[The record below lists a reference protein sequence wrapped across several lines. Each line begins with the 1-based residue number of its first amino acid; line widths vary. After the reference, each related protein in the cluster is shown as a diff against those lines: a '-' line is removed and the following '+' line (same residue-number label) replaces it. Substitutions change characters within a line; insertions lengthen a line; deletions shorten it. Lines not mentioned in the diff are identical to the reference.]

1 MFQDAFEKLDSSQA
15 DLLLKEVNPKLEGSP
30 FSPSTATIMVHNL
43 SFYPGYRFAEIADH
57 EVNPPVIRNIIQK
70 EEEIIVLDWT
80 NEPIY
85 KLNEKAP
92 IFLDTNSTIEY
103 VRFFFN
109 YIRGRHGRFIIV
121 ESVDDIS
128 WREEPPPAAR
138 KAIGKMLIPL
148 QIYEVNDEG
157 AFFLLVNMMFKD
169 SLFKAKVQVKPN
181 GRVEL
186 FDEELIVEDIP
197 VEEDILG

>member
-15 DLLLKEVNPKLEGSP
+15 DVLLKEVNPRLDGSA
-30 FSPSTATIMVHNL
+30 FDASTATIMVHNL
-43 SFYPGYRFAEIADH
+43 SFYPG
-57 EVNPPVIRNIIQK
+57 V
-70 EEEIIVLDWT
+70 
-80 NEPIY
+80 
-85 KLNEKAP
+85 P
-92 IFLDTNSTIEY
+92 IFLDTNSVIEY

-109 YIRGRHGRFIIV
+109 YIRGRHGRFIVI
-121 ESVDDIS
+121 ENVDDIS

-148 QIYEVNDEG
+148 QIYEVNEEG
-157 AFFLLVNMMFKD
+157 SFFLLVNMMFKD

-186 FDEELIVEDIP
+186 FDEELVIEDIP